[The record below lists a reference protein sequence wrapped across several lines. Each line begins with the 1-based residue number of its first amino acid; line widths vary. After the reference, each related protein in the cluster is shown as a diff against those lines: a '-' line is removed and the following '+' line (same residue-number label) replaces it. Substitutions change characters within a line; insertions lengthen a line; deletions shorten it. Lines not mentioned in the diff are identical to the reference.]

1 VIPAPSRLAP
11 IFVPRIWG
19 ARSLEPL
26 FENPLAATE
35 SIGEVWLTGD
45 RCEFASGPCTG
56 RSLGEAW
63 PELPATWTGPRLQGT
78 PRIPLLLKF
87 IFAEEKLS
95 VQVHPD
101 DDYARKHEAAAGGVG
116 KTEMWY
122 TVAAREGAELLL
134 GLQASVVR
142 ESFQQA
148 IAAGTVERHLKSLP
162 VRAGDAFFV
171 PAGTAHTIG
180 PGMVLC
186 EVQQHSDITYRVFD
200 YHRLQ
205 TDGTHRPLHIRQAL
219 EVMRFGEQN
228 GGKIQSAEI
237 QCGDLCKTYLAACQH
252 FAAEHWEFSKSIFAA
267 TSGERFELLILLS
280 GHGHIRWEAGSA
292 AYDKAQA
299 WFFPAALGAYQLVP
313 QTTTKLLRAYVP
325 DLQQFTAELAQ
336 QGIAEAALSR
346 LVHR

>member
-26 FENPLAATE
+26 FENPRAAAE
-35 SIGEVWLTGD
+35 PIGEVWLTGEQC
-45 RCEFASGPCTG
+45 RFASGPFTG
-56 RSLGEAW
+56 RPLGEAW

-78 PRIPLLLKF
+78 PRIPLLVKF
-87 IFAEEKLS
+87 IFPEDKLS

-122 TVAAREGAELLL
+122 TVAARQGAELFL
-134 GLQASVVR
+134 GFRPDVTRASFQGAIADGTAERCLKSFPVR
-142 ESFQQA
+142 E
-148 IAAGTVERHLKSLP
+148 
-162 VRAGDAFFV
+162 GDVFFV

-180 PGMVLC
+180 PGIVFC
-186 EVQQHSDITYRVFD
+186 EVQQHSDLTYRVFD
-200 YHRLQ
+200 YNRLQ
-205 TDGTHRPLHIRQAL
+205 KDGSSRPLHIRQAL
-219 EVMRFGEQN
+219 EVMRFSDQN

-237 QCGDLCKTYLAACQH
+237 QCGDLSKTYLAACRH

-299 WFFPAALGAYQLVP
+299 WFLPAALGAYQLVP
-313 QTTTKLLRAYVP
+313 QTTTKLLCAYVP

>member
-26 FENPLAATE
+26 FETPRADAE
-35 SIGEVWLTGD
+35 PIGEVWLTGN
-45 RCEFASGPCTG
+45 RCEFASGPYAG
-56 RSLGEAW
+56 RTLGESW
-63 PELPATWTGPRLQGT
+63 PVLPAQWTGPRLQGT
-78 PRIPLLLKF
+78 PQIPLLVKF
-87 IFAEEKLS
+87 IFPEEKLS

-101 DDYARKHEAAAGGVG
+101 DDYAREHETAAGGVG

-134 GLQASVVR
+134 GLEARVMR
-142 ESFQQA
+142 ESFEQA
-148 IAAGTVERHLKSLP
+148 VAAGTVERHLKSFP
-162 VRAGDAFFV
+162 VRARDVFFV

-205 TDGTHRPLHIRQAL
+205 ADGTPRPLHIRQAL
-219 EVMRFGEQN
+219 EVMRFGEQR
-228 GGKIQSAEI
+228 GGKIQSAAI
-237 QCGDLCKTYLAACQH
+237 QCGDLSKTYLVACRH
-252 FAAEHWEFSKSIFAA
+252 FAAEHWEFPKSIFAA
-267 TSGERFELLILLS
+267 TSAERFELLIMLS
-280 GHGHIRWEAGSA
+280 GQGHIHWESESA
-292 AYDKAQA
+292 RYDKAQV
-299 WFFPAALGAYQLVP
+299 WFLPAALGPYQLVP

-336 QGIAEAALSR
+336 QGIAVATRAR
-346 LVHR
+346 LVYR